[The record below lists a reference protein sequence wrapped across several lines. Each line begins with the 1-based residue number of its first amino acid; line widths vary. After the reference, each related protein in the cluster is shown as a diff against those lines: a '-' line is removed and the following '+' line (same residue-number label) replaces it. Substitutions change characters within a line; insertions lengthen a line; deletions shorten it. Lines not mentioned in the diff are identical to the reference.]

1 MSELLPFLKCFNPL
15 WLRGVGA
22 ERIQVPC
29 GSCIACQNQKRQALS
44 LKLHLEELNSAFT
57 YLITLTYD
65 NEHLPLYRLVEHD
78 SLKGV
83 FMPCPLSDRIVSDF
97 GVYEDSK
104 DTPFIKQTS
113 VLYDSIRHYNAQ
125 VRLHQFNRRVSVP
138 YGNGTFA
145 LLYYRDAQL
154 FIKRLRKYI
163 DKYFH
168 EKIRYYII
176 GEYGTSSLRPHWHL
190 LLFFDSPA
198 LAREFEIVDQVGTV
212 SRPAE
217 CAHFLC
223 TLWQYGIVD
232 SKRTNKQA
240 YYYVASYVNKP
251 ASFPTVLDV
260 LSKQKSYHSNRFGA
274 VLSKETLIKFIRE
287 RNFDGFR
294 NHFVTNSDGSQSAF
308 ALWRSYY
315 DEFFPRFSGQ
325 RFCTFEE
332 TFGILSS
339 YERLSNYFH
348 SDSVAYL
355 SKCLMFCHFNGE
367 HSPSIDYFM
376 HLFRYQI
383 AMSERSNLDILSA
396 LQSAIRSSKKFM
408 LYANTLSLTPTAYYD
423 TYLKFYSY
431 VDLQTLNTH
440 FSKCES
446 DSRYTQLYYDF
457 VLQSSHSCVDNYMD
471 TTEFKLMRSHEISK
485 FNKSVKHRQQVDLIN
500 NSLYL

>member
-1 MSELLPFLKCFNPL
+1 MSELLPFLKCFKPL
-15 WLRGVGA
+15 WLRAEGA

-57 YLITLTYD
+57 YFITLTYD
-65 NEHLPLYRLVEHD
+65 NEHLPLYRLVDHD
-78 SLKGV
+78 FLEGV
-83 FMPCPLSDRIVSDF
+83 LMPSPISDRIVSDF
-97 GVYEDSK
+97 GNFEDSK
-104 DTPFIKQTS
+104 DSPFIKQTS

-125 VRLHQFNRRVSVP
+125 VRMHQFNRRVSVP

-168 EKIRYYII
+168 EKVRYYII

-190 LLFFDSPA
+190 LLFFDSSA
-198 LAREFEIVDQVGTV
+198 LAREFEIVDQVGTA

-217 CAHFLC
+217 CAHFLRS
-223 TLWQYGIVD
+223 LWQYGIVD

-240 YYYVASYVNKP
+240 YYYVSSYVNKP
-251 ASFPTVLDV
+251 ASFPAVLDV
-260 LSKQKSYHSNRFGA
+260 LSKQKCYHSNCFGA
-274 VLSKETLIKFIRE
+274 VLSKETLIKFIKE

-325 RFCTFEE
+325 RFCTSEE

-355 SKCLMFCHFNGE
+355 SKCLMFCHVNGE
-367 HSPSIDYFM
+367 HSPSIDYFL

-408 LYANTLSLTPTAYYD
+408 LYANILSLLPSAYYE
-423 TYLKFYSY
+423 TYIKFYSY
-431 VDLQTLNTH
+431 LDLHTLATH
-440 FSKCES
+440 YQMCES
-446 DSRYTQLYYDF
+446 DARYTQLYYDI
-457 VLQSSHSCVDNYMD
+457 VSQSVNSCSDDYMD
-471 TTEFKLMRSHEISK
+471 TTEFKLMRSQEISK
-485 FNKSVKHRQQVDLIN
+485 FNTSVKHRHQVDLIN